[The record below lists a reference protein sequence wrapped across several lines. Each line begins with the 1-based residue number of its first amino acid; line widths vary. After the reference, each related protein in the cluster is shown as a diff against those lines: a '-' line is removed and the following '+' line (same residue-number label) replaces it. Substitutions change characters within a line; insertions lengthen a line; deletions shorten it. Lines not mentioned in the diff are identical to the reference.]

1 MALCGVM
8 AVANF
13 AHASSLPPLR
23 TDQCVVDM
31 VGVMPTD
38 TAKLLNDCLMR
49 YYSATNAKILVAV
62 ADTSLAR
69 LHAEAY
75 ACLLYTSPSPRDREL
90 SRMPSSA

>member
-1 MALCGVM
+1 MVLCGVM
-8 AVANF
+8 AVVNF

-38 TAKLLNDCLMR
+38 TAKLLNDSLMR

-62 ADTSLAR
+62 ADTSLTR
-69 LHAEAY
+69 LHLPPIHNCRY
-75 ACLLYTSPSPRDREL
+75 LRRGDD
-90 SRMPSSA
+90 SAQ